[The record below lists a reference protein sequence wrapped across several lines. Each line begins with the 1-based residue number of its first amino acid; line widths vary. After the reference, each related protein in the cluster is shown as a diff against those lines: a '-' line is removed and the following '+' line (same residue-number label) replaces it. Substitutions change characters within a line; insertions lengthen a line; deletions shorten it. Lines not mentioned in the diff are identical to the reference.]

1 MAVEGKTILQT
12 MERTELTG
20 KEGIPFQEGTQNGHV
35 LVEKIKE
42 YIGSDIYILPG
53 TPGVE
58 EGWSTTDVE
67 SIVGNYD
74 DFYEAVKSGKI
85 ITAYIDSN
93 IMCSTERT
101 YINTD
106 NTVLLIFS
114 LSAGHIVYEIKPN
127 NMRILYTTKIP
138 VGISDDVTSND
149 STIAA
154 STKLTTQ
161 LNKKIAEIS
170 NPASAEKDGLMS
182 KEDKA
187 KVDGIQFNTDE
198 NSVWFN
204 GKKYGV
210 ILLKEDFLQLTAS
223 SSSTDIQAA
232 LGTFTSEYWKAAY
245 DMGMTAVV
253 QDTYSSYLGF
263 IRYSIYGNIEYL
275 DISLI
280 DDSFKQLKIISVKK
294 DDSGYSVANNA
305 ENESILS
312 TDVTND
318 LTTDLEEYPLSAAM
332 GKKLQ
337 DEKLAKS
344 DVVNNLT
351 TADASKALSAAQGK
365 ALNDKIEGL
374 TTKTEATT
382 ESTKELQ
389 ANTYYVF
396 GEVETLT
403 LTLAAGE
410 DNVMPEYMFEFTS
423 GATPTV
429 ITPIEGVEWRGDAI
443 EANKVYQASIVRG
456 IGILVGR
463 DIA

>member
-42 YIGSDIYILPG
+42 YIGSDVYIC
-53 TPGVE
+53 PGVFQTI

-74 DFYEAVKSGKI
+74 DFYEATKNKIIVAMTRYGDIIVPIIGSSIIYGTDAMLVTSDYGSTFGYYITKESIVCVSNLTYIFTKDVINNLNSNSGIFPLSAHQGKI
-85 ITAYIDSN
+85 
-93 IMCSTERT
+93 
-101 YINTD
+101 
-106 NTVLLIFS
+106 
-114 LSAGHIVYEIKPN
+114 
-127 NMRILYTTKIP
+127 
-138 VGISDDVTSND
+138 
-149 STIAA
+149 
-154 STKLTTQ
+154 
-161 LNKKIAEIS
+161 LNEKIAEIS
-170 NPASAEKDGLMS
+170 NPASAEKNGLMS

-187 KVDGIQFNTDE
+187 KVDGIQFNTNE

-210 ILLKEDFLQLTAS
+210 ILLKEDFLQLTES

-232 LGTFTSEYWKAAY
+232 LGTFTFEYWEAAY
-245 DMGMTAVV
+245 NMGMTVVV

-263 IRYSIYGNIEYL
+263 IKYQVSGSSEYL

-280 DDSFKQLKIISVKK
+280 DDSFGQLKSIGIEKN
-294 DDSGYSVANNA
+294 DSGYSVVSNNG
-305 ENESILS
+305 NVNILS
-312 TDVTND
+312 TDVMND
-318 LTTDLEEYPLSAAM
+318 LTTNSADYPLSAAM

-365 ALNDKIEGL
+365 ALNDKIADFQSEISAL
-374 TTKTEATT
+374 KKEIEAL
-382 ESTKELQ
+382 K
-389 ANTYYVF
+389 
-396 GEVETLT
+396 G
-403 LTLAAGE
+403 
-410 DNVMPEYMFEFTS
+410 S
-423 GATPTV
+423 GA
-429 ITPIEGVEWRGDAI
+429 
-443 EANKVYQASIVRG
+443 
-456 IGILVGR
+456 
-463 DIA
+463 